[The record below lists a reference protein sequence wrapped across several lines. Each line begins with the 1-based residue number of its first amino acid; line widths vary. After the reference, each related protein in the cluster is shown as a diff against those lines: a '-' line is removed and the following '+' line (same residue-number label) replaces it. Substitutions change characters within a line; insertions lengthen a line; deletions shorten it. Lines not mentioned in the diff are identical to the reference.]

1 MPDAATLLEQDHRKV
16 ETLFERFRNG
26 DRGVV
31 GMVCDEL
38 LVHTA
43 VEEKVV
49 YPALPEIE
57 RGADMKREAEEEH
70 REVEQA
76 VRRLR
81 EIAADSGEVDTLME
95 TIMAGVTHHVVEE
108 EGQVLPALRDGL
120 GAERMAA
127 LGEAVVAAKRSELAS
142 MGALDTLTKDELYEM
157 AQVAELPGRS
167 DMTKGQL
174 VDALRR

>member
-16 ETLFERFRNG
+16 EGLFERFRSG

-43 VEEKVV
+43 AEEKVV
-49 YPALPEIE
+49 YPVLPEIQG
-57 RGADMKREAEEEH
+57 GADLKREAEQEH
-70 REVEQA
+70 QEVEQA
-76 VRRLR
+76 VQRLR
-81 EIAADSGEVDTLME
+81 QMAADSPEVDTLME
-95 TIMAGVTHHVVEE
+95 TIMSGVTHHVEEE
-108 EGQVLPALRDGL
+108 EGRLLPALRQGI
-120 GAERMAA
+120 GAERMEL
-127 LGEAVVAAKRSELAS
+127 LGEAVVEAKRAELTQ

-157 AQVAELPGRS
+157 AQVADVPGRS

-174 VDALRR
+174 VDALRT